1 MLYGRKVIGQE
12 ESRMSLEALVVV
24 FGACWFLLGLAVG
37 FLCFKCVNWS
47 AVRAWLE
54 EQVAAK

>member
-1 MLYGRKVIGQE
+1 
-12 ESRMSLEALVVV
+12 MSLEALVIA

-37 FLCFKCVNWS
+37 FLCFKCINWS

-54 EQVAAK
+54 EQVTAK